1 MLNRTQTV
9 SEITRSI
16 SDLLDFDL
24 SFKNLAIEGQ
34 ISNLSKSSAG
44 HLYFNLIDENA
55 LIKCVF
61 FRGSAARNTVP
72 LQEGASLIVCGNLQV
87 YKLGGYYQI
96 IVTRVMESKE
106 SYMQKLFL
114 ELKDRLEKK
123 GYFAQDRKRPLPERI
138 QKIGLVTSKTS
149 AAIKDFLSTL
159 AARNPFIEVYLVDV
173 RVQGKTA
180 AAEISEAIRYL
191 QHFDELDLIVVTRG
205 GGSKDELFVFHDESI
220 CEAAFQSKIPVLSA
234 VGHEIDR
241 SLLDFTADIYC
252 MTPTAAAQ
260 AVSDAF
266 YLNVNALPYKMK
278 AIQSALKNRFLHE
291 KMRLDGTLSRVE
303 STLIGQLKQGRLL
316 LSQYDKYLSEALNKR
331 LHLERSKLENLSKL
345 LESYN
350 VKNVLSRGFAILR
363 KEDAA
368 VVSAD
373 QISLADTLQVEMED
387 FVLTVKVMDMEQKK
401 GM

>member
-44 HLYFNLIDENA
+44 HWYFNLIDESA

-61 FRGSAARNTVP
+61 FRGSAARNTVA
-72 LQEGASLIVCGNLQV
+72 LQEGASLVVCGNLQV

-114 ELKDRLEKK
+114 ELKNRLEKK
-123 GYFAQDRKRPLPERI
+123 GYFSPERKRPLPQRI

-149 AAIKDFLSTL
+149 AAIKDFLTTL
-159 AARNPFIEVYLVDV
+159 TARNPFIEVYLVDV

-180 AAEISEAIRYL
+180 AEEISEAIRYL
-191 QHFDELDLIVVTRG
+191 QNFEELDLIVVTRG

-220 CEAAFQSKIPVLSA
+220 CEAAFHSKIPVLSA
-234 VGHEIDR
+234 VGHEIDK

-260 AVSDAF
+260 AVSDSF
-266 YLNVNALPYKMK
+266 YLSVNALPFKMK
-278 AIQSALKNRFLHE
+278 ALQSAVKNRFTHE
-291 KMRLDGTLSRVE
+291 KMRLDGALSRVE
-303 STLIGQLKQGRLL
+303 STLIGQLKQGKLQ
-316 LSQYDKYLSEALNKR
+316 LSQYDRYLSEGVEKR
-331 LHLERSKLENLSKL
+331 VHQERSKLETLLKL

-350 VKNVLSRGFAILR
+350 VKNVLSRGFAILM
-363 KEDAA
+363 KDDAA
-368 VVSAD
+368 VVSAE
-373 QISLADTLQVEMED
+373 QVAPADTLRVEMED
-387 FVLTVKVMDMEQKK
+387 FVLTVKVLDVLRKEE
-401 GM
+401 